1 MRKKEFL
8 KEAISPLE
16 DFLSASLFINHT
28 MTNPSLFNTFLAWP
42 IINALIGIYKILFFI
57 HFPYALGFSII
68 LLTIAIRL
76 ILYPLTTPQ
85 LKASK
90 KMQELNPHLIRLKSK
105 HKNDA
110 KRLQA
115 ETMKLYKE
123 FGVNPV
129 AGCLPLLIQIPIIWG
144 LYSVLQQIVSL
155 GPKDVVS
162 NVNKIVYFDFLKL
175 SGSWDPNFF
184 GIPLGQNPAGLISK
198 IGPLVLVVP
207 LLTFLFQFIQSKMMI
222 PQNKDKDKN
231 EKEKKKDDFAS
242 VFQSQSLYIFPVMI
256 GFFSYTFPIGLSL
269 YWNTF
274 TIFGIIQQ
282 YLISGWGGLKDLNLF
297 KKQ

>member
-1 MRKKEFL
+1 
-8 KEAISPLE
+8 
-16 DFLSASLFINHT
+16 
-28 MTNPSLFNTFLAWP
+28 MTDPSLFNTILVWP
-42 IINALIGIYKILFFI
+42 IINALIGIYKVLFII
-57 HFPYALGFSII
+57 HMPYALGFAIII
-68 LLTIAIRL
+68 LTVVIRL
-76 ILYPLTTPQ
+76 ILYPLTTSQ

-90 KMQELNPHLIRLKSK
+90 KMQEVAPHLSKLKEK
-105 HKNDA
+105 HKGDA
-110 KRLQA
+110 KTLQA

-123 FGVNPV
+123 FGVNPA
-129 AGCLPLLIQIPIIWG
+129 AGCLPVIIQIPIIWG

-155 GPKDVVS
+155 GPKDVVL
-162 NVNKIVYFDFLKL
+162 NINKIVYFDFLRL

-184 GIPLGQNPAGLISK
+184 GIPLGKNPAELISK
-198 IGPLVLVVP
+198 IGPLILIVP

-231 EKEKKKDDFAS
+231 LSLVKAGEKKKDDFAT

-256 GFFSYTFPIGLSL
+256 GFFSYTFPLGLSL

-282 YLISGWGGLKDLNLF
+282 YLISGWGGLSDF
-297 KKQ
+297 KFLRAK

>member
-1 MRKKEFL
+1 
-8 KEAISPLE
+8 
-16 DFLSASLFINHT
+16 
-28 MTNPSLFNTFLAWP
+28 MTDPSLFNTILVWP
-42 IINALIGIYKILFFI
+42 IINALIGIYKVLFFI
-57 HFPYALGFSII
+57 HVPYALGFSII
-68 LLTIAIRL
+68 FLTIVIKL

-90 KMQELNPHLIRLKSK
+90 KMQEISPHLSKLKDK

-110 KRLQA
+110 KTLQA

-129 AGCLPLLIQIPIIWG
+129 AGCFPLIVQLPIIWG
-144 LYSVLQQIVSL
+144 LYTVLDKIVRL
-155 GPKDVVS
+155 GAKDVAS
-162 NVNKIVYFDFLKL
+162 SINKIVYFDFLKL
-175 SGSWDPNFF
+175 SGSWDPNFL

-198 IGPLVLVVP
+198 IGPLILIVP

-222 PQNKDKDKN
+222 PQKKDKDKDK
-231 EKEKKKDDFAS
+231 KEKKKDDFAS

-282 YLISGWGGLKDLNLF
+282 YLISGWGGLKDLNLL
-297 KKQ
+297 KSNK